1 MRINADFSLPALVL
15 AEQQQWIA
23 SPQVGVE
30 RVMLDRIGV
39 EKARATSLVR
49 YAANSSFPTHEHP
62 AGEEILVLSGHF
74 CADGVCYGPGTYL
87 RNPPGSSHQPYSDD
101 GTVIFVKLMQMLE
114 TEQATVCI
122 DTSDS
127 QLWQDGPIARFCL
140 LFENPQERVELVE
153 LPAQGELSLAL
164 PAGAELLVLAGQL
177 TEQSQI
183 WPAAI
188 YPTTDIWPKG
198 LWQKNTWARL
208 PAHSQLQLQAGD
220 AGARFY
226 LKTGHLA

>member
-1 MRINADFSLPALVL
+1 MRINADFSRPALVL
-15 AEQQQWIA
+15 AEEQHWIA
-23 SPQVGVE
+23 SPQIGVD
-30 RVMLDRIGV
+30 RIMLDRIGV

-49 YAANSSFPTHEHP
+49 YAPNSSFPVHAHP
-62 AGEEILVLSGHF
+62 LGEEILVLSGHF

-114 TEQATVCI
+114 TEQASVCI
-122 DTSDS
+122 DTSDR
-127 QLWQDGPIARFCL
+127 QFWQDGPTARICL

-153 LPAQGELSLAL
+153 LPTLGELSLAL
-164 PAGAELLVLAGQL
+164 PAGVELLVLAGQL

-183 WPAAI
+183 WPKG
-188 YPTTDIWPKG
+188 IWQQ
-198 LWQKNTWARL
+198 LTWARL
-208 PAHSQLQLQAGD
+208 PAHSQLRVQAGE